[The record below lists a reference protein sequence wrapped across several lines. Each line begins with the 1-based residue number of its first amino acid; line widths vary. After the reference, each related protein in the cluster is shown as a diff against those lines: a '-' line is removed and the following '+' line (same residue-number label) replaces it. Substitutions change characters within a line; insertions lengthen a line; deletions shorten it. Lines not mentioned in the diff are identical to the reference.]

1 MSDFVIMT
9 KPVVI
14 LMPLSCANEINGL
27 RMRMTKS
34 AVIPLCHPDRPFP
47 VIYQSP
53 GRGRMRKGE
62 SPHTTYGTARRQA
75 GRPIRC
81 VWPRGPPSILV
92 SASPDHS
99 GQNDRR

>member
-47 VIYQSP
+47 VIYQSS
-53 GRGRMRKGE
+53 GRGRMRKGKVT
-62 SPHTTYGTARRQA
+62 HTTYGTARRQA
-75 GRPIRC
+75 GRPIRT
-81 VWPRGPPSILV
+81 VRARGPPSLLA
-92 SASPDHS
+92 SASPDHI